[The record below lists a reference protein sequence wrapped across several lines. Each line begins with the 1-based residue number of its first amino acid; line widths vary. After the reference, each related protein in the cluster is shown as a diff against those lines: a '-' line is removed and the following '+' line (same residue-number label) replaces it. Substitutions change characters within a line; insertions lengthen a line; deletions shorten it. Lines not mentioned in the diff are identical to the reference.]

1 MNKLVPL
8 ILGLALGS
16 VQADFSVSAKANV
29 ITPDHR
35 PAERCGVAITGSKE
49 PPREAYWRRAFRG
62 HFTESQLTSSY
73 QPHVRS
79 RTLSGVEAGCANA
92 SRLRVLTCCSCP
104 KFASFWVAAEKNLT
118 PRI

>member
-1 MNKLVPL
+1 MRQATLRPHLKRDPLGGAMNKLVPL

-49 PPREAYWRRAFRG
+49 PPREAYW
-62 HFTESQLTSSY
+62 
-73 QPHVRS
+73 
-79 RTLSGVEAGCANA
+79 
-92 SRLRVLTCCSCP
+92 
-104 KFASFWVAAEKNLT
+104 
-118 PRI
+118 

>member
-1 MNKLVPL
+1 MNKLVLL

-49 PPREAYWRRAFRG
+49 PPREAYW
-62 HFTESQLTSSY
+62 
-73 QPHVRS
+73 
-79 RTLSGVEAGCANA
+79 
-92 SRLRVLTCCSCP
+92 
-104 KFASFWVAAEKNLT
+104 
-118 PRI
+118 